1 MSVSLGGSRAR
12 GTYRPDSDWDLAIYY
27 RDTFDPQTLRDVGW
41 AGEVS
46 AIGGWGGG
54 VFNGGAWLQIDGRRV
69 DVHYR
74 DLSVVEYEMA
84 EAEHGRFRIEPLL
97 FHLAGIPSYLV
108 VGELAINRVLSGSLP
123 RPTYPAALRE
133 RAPQVWWGNAALV
146 FGYAAANHAR
156 HGRVAQCVG
165 LLVQAA
171 TQSAHAVL
179 AARGEW
185 VTNEKNLLS
194 RAGLEA
200 INSIVTDLT
209 PTPDGLNGAA
219 QATRELCAATL
230 RSASTGR
237 YPSQ

>member
-1 MSVSLGGSRAR
+1 MR
-12 GTYRPDSDWDLAIYY
+12 W
-27 RDTFDPQTLRDVGW
+27 
-41 AGEVS
+41 
-46 AIGGWGGG
+46 
-54 VFNGGAWLQIDGRRV
+54 
-69 DVHYR
+69 
-74 DLSVVEYEMA
+74 
-84 EAEHGRFRIEPLL
+84 
-97 FHLAGIPSYLV
+97 
-108 VGELAINRVLSGSLP
+108 P
-123 RPTYPAALRE
+123 RPSTAGSASNRCCSTLPE
-133 RAPQVWWGNAALV
+133 FRATWLPQVWWGNAALV

-237 YPSQ
+237 YPSIDDPWPGLGS